1 MEEYKLMYRLK
12 QLKKQKINIINS
24 LQWAIMNNDLAL
36 ERICE
41 SELKVILKESSKINK
56 KLSNLTK

>member
-12 QLKKQKINIINS
+12 QLKKQKINIVKS
-24 LQWAIMNNDLAL
+24 LQWAVANNDLSL